1 MGCGAVLRRVERLG
15 FGMPW
20 EESHGYSQAV
30 RVGTSVHISG
40 QIPHDGHGEIVGLG
54 DPVVQA
60 QAVFANLDRVLAGV
74 GASKRQVV
82 ETFIMV
88 VGLSANFEAVSQ
100 AHKAYFDDHR
110 PASTAIGVSEL
121 AFPGQLV
128 EMTARVSLELPR

>member
-1 MGCGAVLRRVERLG
+1 MLRRVERFG

-20 EESHGYSQAV
+20 EHSHGYSQAF
-30 RVGTSVHISG
+30 RVGTSVHVSG
-40 QIPHDGHGEIVGLG
+40 QIPHDERGEIVGL
-54 DPVVQA
+54 DDAAAQA
-60 QAVFANLDRVLAGV
+60 QTVFANLERVLAGV

-100 AHKAYFDDHR
+100 AHREYFGDHR
-110 PASTAIGVSEL
+110 PASSAIGVSEL

-128 EMTARVSLELPR
+128 EITAQVSLELPR